1 MTPRLIRVLR
11 TRGWARTVTIRRIVA
26 AALVTVAVFL
36 ALRPNPAEEAAM
48 LVADRDLAPGTALS
62 TSDVRI
68 VWAPPSLIPRGAF
81 TDPVAATGQV
91 LAGAASAGEPITSAR
106 LLGSENTRLT
116 SGLADASA
124 VPIRLADS
132 GVAELLV
139 PGSKVDIVGPDQ
151 SVLAAAATVVTV
163 RPESGSADRGRLIVV
178 ALPSDVAPRV
188 AAASL
193 AREVTVTLR

>member
-1 MTPRLIRVLR
+1 
-11 TRGWARTVTIRRIVA
+11 
-26 AALVTVAVFL
+26 
-36 ALRPNPAEEAAM
+36 
-48 LVADRDLAPGTALS
+48 
-62 TSDVRI
+62 
-68 VWAPPSLIPRGAF
+68 
-81 TDPVAATGQV
+81 VAATGQV

-116 SGLADASA
+116 AGLADASA

-151 SVLAAAATVVTV
+151 AVLAAAATVVTV
-163 RPESGSADRGRLIVV
+163 RPESGSVDRGRLIVV

-193 AREVTVTLR
+193 TREMTVTLR